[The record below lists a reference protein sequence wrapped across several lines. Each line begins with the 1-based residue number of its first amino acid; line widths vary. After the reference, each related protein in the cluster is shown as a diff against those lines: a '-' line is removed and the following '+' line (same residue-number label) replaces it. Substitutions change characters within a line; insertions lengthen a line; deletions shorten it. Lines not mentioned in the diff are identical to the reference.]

1 MNNGQKE
8 YLISEVRKR
17 LENGDNIT
25 IYGWRWYVY
34 GVLKKYEDTGRILF
48 VLGDEKRVPLG
59 NYLIHTQFV
68 DHASLAKFDAEGVLR
83 YKHPLDANDIKSIL
97 KECADLIVKKKS
109 CIGSSVWSV
118 EDSVRVVEVEEVSL
132 IDTIIKL
139 DHEIKGENMS
149 LEQKFAVKFL
159 EVAKKDPDGK
169 VSQHEV
175 GNIRRELGIKKSTAA
190 FVNADFI
197 LGQKT
202 PGKQKVGWYIAK
214 DKLRALA
221 EQAQEQAPAD
231 PFEKIKWVI
240 ENKPTHQQK
249 IQELQAE
256 IEKYQRLVTLAER
269 MEASSDEISELL
281 TVDKPA
287 SGE

>member
-1 MNNGQKE
+1 ML
-8 YLISEVRKR
+8 YEV
-17 LENGDNIT
+17 IT
-25 IYGWRWYVY
+25 
-34 GVLKKYEDTGRILF
+34 
-48 VLGDEKRVPLG
+48 
-59 NYLIHTQFV
+59 
-68 DHASLAKFDAEGVLR
+68 
-83 YKHPLDANDIKSIL
+83 
-97 KECADLIVKKKS
+97 
-109 CIGSSVWSV
+109 
-118 EDSVRVVEVEEVSL
+118 
-132 IDTIIKL
+132 
-139 DHEIKGENMS
+139 

-169 VSQHEV
+169 VSKHEV

-249 IQELQAE
+249 IHR
-256 IEKYQRLVTLAER
+256 ITSYNVCYTK
-269 MEASSDEISELL
+269 LL
-281 TVDKPA
+281 RV
-287 SGE
+287 GI